1 MLIVMEQ
8 GASEQN
14 VQAVINRLVEM
25 DFTIHRSTGLVHTVL
40 GCVGPSNLIQPKSFE
55 AMEGVKECVRITA
68 PYKLS
73 ARAANPSGSKVMLGD
88 LEIGGARIALLEPA
102 AINEQVL
109 RRATG
114 SSLDDLLVEA
124 DRRLE
129 KGNYVILQEADLESI
144 PKLKKLTHLPVIAG
158 PIYTEPIARA
168 AIAAGADG
176 LVLEVPIPKERLQK
190 IAEAIGRT
198 CNR

>member
-8 GASEQN
+8 GASESN

-73 ARAANPSGSKVMLGD
+73 ARAANSAGSRVKLGD
-88 LEIGGARIALLEPA
+88 VEIGGERVVLLSSA
-102 AINEQVL
+102 DLNNQVL
-109 RRATG
+109 RRG
-114 SSLDDLLVEA
+114 IGMSLDDLLVEA
-124 DRRLE
+124 DR
-129 KGNYVILQEADLESI
+129 VIASGTANVVLQETELEAI
-144 PKLKKLTHLPVIAG
+144 PVLKKLSHLPVIAG
-158 PIYTEPIARA
+158 PIYSEPIARA

-176 LVLEVPIPKERLQK
+176 LILETPVSKDALQK
-190 IAEAIGRT
+190 IAAAIGRSL
-198 CNR
+198 